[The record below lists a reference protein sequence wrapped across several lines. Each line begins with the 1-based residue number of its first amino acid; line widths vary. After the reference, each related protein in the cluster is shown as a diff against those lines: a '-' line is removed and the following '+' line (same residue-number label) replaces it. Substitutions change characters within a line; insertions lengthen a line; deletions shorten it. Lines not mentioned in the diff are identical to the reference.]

1 MVVCWS
7 STGEAT
13 TATLAASFSRV
24 PPADSY
30 RREKASVHLLRWT
43 VDWLTKD
50 VSKSY
55 GFCDF
60 YYAEKGEILQM

>member
-1 MVVCWS
+1 M
-7 STGEAT
+7 
-13 TATLAASFSRV
+13 LAASFSRA
-24 PPADSY
+24 PPAELY

-60 YYAEKGEILQM
+60 YYAEIGEILQM